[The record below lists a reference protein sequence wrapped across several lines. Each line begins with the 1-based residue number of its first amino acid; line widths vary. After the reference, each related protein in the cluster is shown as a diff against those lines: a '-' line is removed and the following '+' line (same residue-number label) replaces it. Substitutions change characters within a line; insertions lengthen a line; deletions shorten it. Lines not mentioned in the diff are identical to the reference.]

1 MAVSHPHMPATTET
15 PVDRTEAMTPL
26 DARGDDTS
34 VGKPESFHVGMSDR
48 LGRYADAIRLPAH
61 TVQVLTSGTPGLTPT
76 GAIPET
82 FEAEAQQAWANVR
95 KALLAAGACLRDVV
109 SVRAWLTDPSD
120 IPAYERASAWFV
132 DHQVVTSVVVV
143 SQLRR
148 PGMRVQV
155 DVVAA
160 PSAGSP

>member
-15 PVDRTEAMTPL
+15 PVDRTEPITPP

-34 VGKPESFHVGMSDR
+34 VGQPESFHVGMSDR

-109 SVRAWLTDPSD
+109 SVRGS
-120 IPAYERASAWFV
+120 ERVAGRHALP
-132 DHQVVTSVVVV
+132 
-143 SQLRR
+143 LRR
-148 PGMRVQV
+148 QWCVICAHLPQVTGPYRPTSPRMSGRLPGSSTTRW
-155 DVVAA
+155 
-160 PSAGSP
+160 